1 MPSFDFTSEVDM
13 AAMKNAVDIVSRQ
26 VDNRYDFK
34 GTTAKLELNEKD
46 KVITLWGDSDF
57 QIDQIKDCL
66 LYTSR
71 CV

>member
-26 VDNRYDFK
+26 VDNRYD
-34 GTTAKLELNEKD
+34 
-46 KVITLWGDSDF
+46 
-57 QIDQIKDCL
+57 CL